1 MHELSIAMGIVA
13 IAENEAKKAGAKS
26 VKAIDLE
33 IGTLSGVEIESLNFA
48 WPMAV
53 EGSVLQNAEK
63 RIHII
68 EAKAKCLEC
77 DTVFDMQN
85 LFDAC
90 PKCGSHFKNIFQG
103 KEMRVKSI
111 EI

>member
-13 IAENEAKKAGAKS
+13 IAEKEAKKAQAGEI
-26 VKAIDLE
+26 KAIDLE
-33 IGTLSGVEIESLNFA
+33 IGTLSGIEIDSLNFA
-48 WPMAV
+48 WPMAIA
-53 EGSVLQNAEK
+53 GSVLEKAEK

-68 EAKAKCLEC
+68 PAKAKCLEC
-77 DTVFDMQN
+77 DHIYEIEN
-85 LFDAC
+85 LFDEC
-90 PKCGSHFKNIFQG
+90 PVCGSHFKDIFQG

>member
-1 MHELSIAMGIVA
+1 MHELSIAMGIVR
-13 IAENEAKKAGAKS
+13 IAEEAARKNGADA

-33 IGTLSGVEIESLNFA
+33 IGSLSGVEIESLNFA

-53 EGSVLQNAEK
+53 QNSVLEKAEK

-68 EAKAKCLEC
+68 PARAECLEC
-77 DTVFDMQN
+77 QTRFDIEN
-85 LFDAC
+85 LFDPC
-90 PKCGSHFKNIFQG
+90 PRCGSHFIQVLQG

>member
-1 MHELSIAMGIVA
+1 MHELSIAMGIVE
-13 IAENEAKKAGAKS
+13 IAEREARKAG
-26 VKAIDLE
+26 VTEIKAIDLE

-48 WPMAV
+48 WPMAI

-63 RIHII
+63 RIHVI

-77 DTVFDMQN
+77 NTVYDLKN

-90 PKCGSHFKNIFQG
+90 PKCGSHFKDVFQG